1 MWSRRAMA
9 ARQAE
14 GTKGGHEV
22 DRLLAPFSTLSPS
35 FSAARAAQQHK
46 NTLVSPFSSYL
57 CPSSR

>member
-1 MWSRRAMA
+1 MA

-14 GTKGGHEV
+14 GTKGEHEA

-35 FSAARAAQQHK
+35 FVLRCPGRHTTIK

-57 CPSSR
+57 CPSR